1 MKRFLYFFIFVFLS
15 VALFSDV
22 YINNGNIYFEYLKNS
37 SDGDMYLC
45 IYGRESILMKN
56 DGKKYYYYEK
66 YKNNSVYNYYYL
78 LDNNKYYD
86 YTYNIY
92 QGYNHFMIMND
103 NIIKSKLKSFVPYE
117 STFSLKST
125 GYYLSD
131 KNNYDISLTML
142 YKLQSVYGEIRLL
155 EDIGINNFS
164 AEYNPYFFTNIGI
177 IAGVPVFSLGY
188 KNTFSYNGNYGYYKK
203 YYNEGNYNFEKYFF
217 SVKDFF
223 YNDIIY
229 ADRNNSNKYI
239 QAVALNSYSE
249 IHDAGIRIYDLNENK
264 PGSVFFTVL
273 GNKQIK
279 GGFSYNSENLLK
291 KYYFFDGLPLKINDG
306 SLEILY
312 MDYMNNKI
320 NVGIYDFSKF
330 FYFAY
335 NGNYNIFGK
344 NLSATLNIDFLR
356 NSTTFNMT
364 YNWNFET
371 YINMRYSETNIVTM
385 GALTNRFNFMGFYI
399 KPLVSFGVTD
409 IPMNDDLYYYNVA
422 AGYEKW
428 NDFKSEIQFGNTKY
442 DSVWDIW
449 NYVGYNMTDLYFN
462 LFFYK
467 YF

>member
-103 NIIKSKLKSFVPYE
+103 NIIKSKLKSFFPYE

-164 AEYNPYFFTNIGI
+164 AEYNPYSFTNIRILFHITETTDI
-177 IAGVPVFSLGY
+177 I
-188 KNTFSYNGNYGYYKK
+188 KNTTMKEIIILKSI
-203 YYNEGNYNFEKYFF
+203 FF
-217 SVKDFF
+217 QSKIFF
-223 YNDIIY
+223 ITI
-229 ADRNNSNKYI
+229 
-239 QAVALNSYSE
+239 
-249 IHDAGIRIYDLNENK
+249 
-264 PGSVFFTVL
+264 
-273 GNKQIK
+273 
-279 GGFSYNSENLLK
+279 
-291 KYYFFDGLPLKINDG
+291 
-306 SLEILY
+306 
-312 MDYMNNKI
+312 
-320 NVGIYDFSKF
+320 
-330 FYFAY
+330 
-335 NGNYNIFGK
+335 
-344 NLSATLNIDFLR
+344 
-356 NSTTFNMT
+356 
-364 YNWNFET
+364 
-371 YINMRYSETNIVTM
+371 
-385 GALTNRFNFMGFYI
+385 
-399 KPLVSFGVTD
+399 
-409 IPMNDDLYYYNVA
+409 
-422 AGYEKW
+422 
-428 NDFKSEIQFGNTKY
+428 
-442 DSVWDIW
+442 
-449 NYVGYNMTDLYFN
+449 
-462 LFFYK
+462 
-467 YF
+467 